1 MFPKQ
6 ISATGKKPQDRV
18 PGHFSI
24 RNHRLS
30 PSPTTLFTCC
40 GHPAKHPAAVSVG
53 FSFSS
58 CHCLRHTLLPFP
70 PVTVN
75 TTFTFHHHH
84 QFRCPSSQDQKKS
97 KKNSPKSNP
106 FSGVVHLLSPQP
118 EVQMAFNGRGG
129 AGMSAVAAG
138 EHSHK
143 AFSVASFGSSATA
156 SPHSH
161 LQHPKPTS
169 SQKLTT
175 FALSPSSSAD
185 QAAERNAN
193 LDFSQAQSF
202 ARKELLG
209 GSFGDLSG
217 VPREPEES
225 PEDMQKKDPLAT
237 QVWRL
242 YSKQKNVLPNAE
254 RMENLTWRMMS
265 MTLRKEQQQAR

>member
-1 MFPKQ
+1 
-6 ISATGKKPQDRV
+6 
-18 PGHFSI
+18 
-24 RNHRLS
+24 
-30 PSPTTLFTCC
+30 
-40 GHPAKHPAAVSVG
+40 
-53 FSFSS
+53 
-58 CHCLRHTLLPFP
+58 
-70 PVTVN
+70 
-75 TTFTFHHHH
+75 
-84 QFRCPSSQDQKKS
+84 
-97 KKNSPKSNP
+97 
-106 FSGVVHLLSPQP
+106 
-118 EVQMAFNGRGG
+118 MAFNGRGG
-129 AGMSAVAAG
+129 AGMSAAAAG

-143 AFSVASFGSSATA
+143 TLSAASFGSGATA

-161 LQHPKPTS
+161 LQHPKPIPP
-169 SQKLTT
+169 QKLNT
-175 FALSPSSSAD
+175 FALSSLCSIDKP
-185 QAAERNAN
+185 AERNAN

-217 VPREPEES
+217 PPREPEET

>member
-1 MFPKQ
+1 M
-6 ISATGKKPQDRV
+6 G
-18 PGHFSI
+18 
-24 RNHRLS
+24 
-30 PSPTTLFTCC
+30 
-40 GHPAKHPAAVSVG
+40 
-53 FSFSS
+53 
-58 CHCLRHTLLPFP
+58 
-70 PVTVN
+70 
-75 TTFTFHHHH
+75 
-84 QFRCPSSQDQKKS
+84 
-97 KKNSPKSNP
+97 
-106 FSGVVHLLSPQP
+106 
-118 EVQMAFNGRGG
+118 
-129 AGMSAVAAG
+129 AVAAG

-143 AFSVASFGSSATA
+143 ALSVASFGSSATA